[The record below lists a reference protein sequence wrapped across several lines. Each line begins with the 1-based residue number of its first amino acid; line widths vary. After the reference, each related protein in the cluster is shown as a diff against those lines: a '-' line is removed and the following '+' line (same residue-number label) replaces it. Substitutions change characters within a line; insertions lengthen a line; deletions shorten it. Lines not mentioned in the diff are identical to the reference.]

1 MADLQ
6 FLKWAWLL
14 NFANDINVR
23 LGIII
28 AIQRYKKSKTSI
40 SQKKKKTLRM
50 NSSTPGN
57 LNSTENLFSIN
68 YVENS
73 LCTKFMENKFNYTF

>member
-1 MADLQ
+1 
-6 FLKWAWLL
+6 
-14 NFANDINVR
+14 
-23 LGIII
+23 
-28 AIQRYKKSKTSI
+28 
-40 SQKKKKTLRM
+40 M